1 MKSFSKRSVWIVFG
15 AVLTLLCASMSASAQ
30 IKLTL
35 WHGITADDRQGIED
49 LVNRF
54 NQEYAGQIQ
63 VEHTPILWDDYYAKT
78 QVAVAA
84 GTPPDIGIQH
94 RDRLPE
100 RAQLGI
106 LRPIDD
112 LWEKW
117 GYRDDM
123 FLPGVAD
130 ETLWEGR
137 RYAVPLDVHPL
148 LLYYNRSQLLEAGLN
163 GPPTTPEE
171 FIDQARKLTRREG
184 DRVTRWGTRFGM
196 WGPQFYTLLRQRGG
210 DYFGGD
216 DYREVIVDNEAG
228 IEAMQYIYDLMF
240 TLQVAPPPEIWPDP
254 YALEVSLFVDGIWWL
269 SGIQA
274 NRDSADFHVAPA
286 DTIYGNVERAVWAGS
301 HQFVVF
307 KQPTEDPERINA
319 VMTFIDW
326 MSRHSAT
333 WASYGQLPVRI
344 DAVESDEF
352 RALED
357 HQKFMFQRFVFT
369 PMVPWGTGMGRIE
382 DFMWRAF
389 DPRHPEFTDIR
400 NALIYGKGQLQNLIE
415 EMSRVGE

>member
-1 MKSFSKRSVWIVFG
+1 MWILLGVVW
-15 AVLTLLCASMSASAQ
+15 TLALASMSASAQ

-35 WHGITADDRQGIED
+35 WHGITADDRMGIEE

-54 NQEYAGQIQ
+54 NEEYAGLIE
-63 VEHTPILWDDYYAKT
+63 VEHTPMVWDEFYDKT
-78 QVAVAA
+78 VTAWA
-84 GTPPDIGIQH
+84 GGAPPDIGIMH

-100 RAQLGI
+100 RALLGI

-112 LWEKW
+112 LWERW
-117 GYRDDM
+117 GYSDDM

-130 ETLWEGR
+130 ETIWEGK
-137 RYAVPLDVHPL
+137 RYSVPLDVHPL
-148 LLYYNRSQLLEAGLN
+148 LLYYNRSQLLEAGIA
-163 GPPTTPEE
+163 GPPTTADE

-184 DRVTRWGTRFGM
+184 GEVTRWGTRFGM

-216 DYREVIVDNEAG
+216 GYRDVIVDNDAG
-228 IEAMQYIYDLMF
+228 VEAMQYIYNLMF
-240 TLQVAPPPEIWPDP
+240 ELQVAPPPEIWPDP
-254 YALEVSLFVDGIWWL
+254 YKQEVSLFVEGIWL
-269 SGIQA
+269 FNGIQN
-274 NRDSADFHVAPA
+274 NRDIADFHVAPA
-286 DTIYGNVERAVWAGS
+286 DTIYGDAEQAVWAGS
-301 HQFVVF
+301 HQFVFF
-307 KQPTEDPERINA
+307 KQPVEDPERINA
-319 VMTFIDW
+319 AMTFVDW

-333 WASYGQLPVRI
+333 WARYGQLPVRI

-352 RALED
+352 RDLDD
-357 HQKFMFQRFVFT
+357 HHKIMFQRFVFT

-400 NALIYGKGQLQNLIE
+400 NALIYGKGQLNNLIE
-415 EMSRVGE
+415 ELSQIGE